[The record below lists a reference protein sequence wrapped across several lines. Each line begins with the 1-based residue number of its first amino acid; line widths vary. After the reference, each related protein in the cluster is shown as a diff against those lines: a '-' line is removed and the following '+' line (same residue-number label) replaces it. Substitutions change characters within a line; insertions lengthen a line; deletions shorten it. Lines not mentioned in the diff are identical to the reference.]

1 MASSLSNL
9 PQLGDDTFTVELE
22 KLMNNEIYEMCWS
35 DSMDLLAIITHEDIL
50 EVIFY
55 DIFNL

>member
-1 MASSLSNL
+1 MASSLSNIG
-9 PQLGDDTFTVELE
+9 QIADTFTVELE

-50 EVIFY
+50 EVYNSI
-55 DIFNL
+55 I